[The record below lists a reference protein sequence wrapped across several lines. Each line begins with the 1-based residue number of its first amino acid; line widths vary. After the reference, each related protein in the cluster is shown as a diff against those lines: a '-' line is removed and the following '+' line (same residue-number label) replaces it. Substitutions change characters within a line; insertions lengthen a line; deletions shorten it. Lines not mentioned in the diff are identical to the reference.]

1 MSSTQIGDLPSNNDL
16 LKRIAEGIDEMT
28 QGGPTAEVTKEDGVA
43 TITLADYRGVTQVT
57 ISDGAKGD
65 KGDTGPQG
73 PSGYVLTEND
83 KVDIA
88 GRVRPTVVELDAP
101 TTLTLADA
109 TEYHLTNVSDLTI
122 SYPSGAFDCWLRITT
137 VSTGTVTISLPTSQ
151 FVGVMPTF
159 DLGETWELSIR
170 DGVIVAGKVES

>member
-1 MSSTQIGDLPSNNDL
+1 MSTTQIGNLPSNNDL
-16 LKRIAEGIDEMT
+16 LKLILEGINEMT
-28 QGGPTAEVTKEDGVA
+28 QGGPTAEVTKVGDTA

-57 ISDGAKGD
+57 ISDGKQGD
-65 KGDTGPQG
+65 PGEPGPQG
-73 PSGYVLTEND
+73 PSGYVLTAND

-109 TEYHLTNVSDLTI
+109 TEYHLTNVADLTI
-122 SYPSGAFDCWLRITT
+122 TYPETAFDAWLRIAT
-137 VSTGTVTISLPTSQ
+137 VSTGTVTISLPTSE
-151 FVGVMPTF
+151 FVGIMPTF
-159 DLGETWELSIR
+159 DLDETWELSIR